1 MLKTISQPLLIAS
14 ALFFSAL
21 IALISPI
28 FGLAT
33 LLALIIFYF
42 ILKNPLNGILFLAVY
57 LPLETFLLKF
67 VSGSIGTLV
76 KIFSDG
82 LVVFI
87 FIYVL
92 FLALTKNKKI
102 HWPKNIINWFI
113 AGFIFIWLISTL
125 VNQVEIMT
133 AFSGLRQLLRYVL
146 IFYSLILLGV
156 QEKFVKK
163 FLIICFSVLVLEST
177 LGLMQLILPNS
188 FSYFL
193 VPSATQ
199 TSYGSI
205 ISETGNIGWD
215 ITQRIS
221 GTFGRYDKLGIFLSF
236 FLAIGLSLFYTFKNK
251 DKNIKEILF
260 FLLAIGSLA
269 LIFTFS
275 RLSWLGFIV
284 ALILIGWLWQKDK
297 KIKTIFLSGLAI
309 LIIYLFGFLIIS
321 GFKISS
327 YEENQSQFNLA
338 TRILQTFSKYELQNS
353 YYGFGRIFFWINTP
367 KVVVASS
374 PIVGVGPG
382 LYGSGTATS
391 LQNRQVYNRL
401 GLPFGIQDRMGQI
414 DSNWMSLWGEYGTLG
429 LITFILIFVSL
440 FFQSKKIFKNSA
452 DNSLIKALALGFMAL
467 CIIYPLQAFL
477 GPYFEVRTIAFYFWS
492 VAGIIIGYKK

>member
-1 MLKTISQPLLIAS
+1 MFKNTNRVILVAS
-14 ALFFSAL
+14 IILCAIIIALF
-21 IALISPI
+21 SP
-28 FGLAT
+28 FLGLAT
-33 LLALIIFYF
+33 IAGLIILFF
-42 ILKNPLNGILFLAVY
+42 TLKNPLNGVIFLAVY

-92 FLALTKNKKI
+92 FLALKKNKKI
-102 HWPKNIINWFI
+102 HWPKNLLNWLIAAFI
-113 AGFIFIWLISTL
+113 LIWLISTL

-156 QEKFVKK
+156 ENKFIKK
-163 FLIICFSVLVLEST
+163 FLIVCFSIFALQSA
-177 LGLMQLILPNS
+177 LGLMQLILPDS

-401 GLPFGIQDRMGQI
+401 GLPFGIQDNMGQI
-414 DSNWMSLWGEYGTLG
+414 DNNWLSLWGEYGTLG

-440 FFQSKKIFKNSA
+440 FFQSKKIYQQINEP
-452 DNSLIKALALGFMAL
+452 LIKGLALGFMAL
-467 CIIYPLQAFL
+467 CIIFPLQAFF
-477 GPYFEVRTIAFYFWS
+477 GPYFEVRTIAFYFWA